1 MADKTAAELRA
12 ELEAAHGAYMAELK
26 QAGPVWETK
35 PAAGGEGEEAWSA
48 RQVAEHIA
56 GANLFF
62 GAGVAQSIGVAAP
75 AMARAELATAADAAA
90 KTTETYATLAG
101 VVAQVKDAQLGMEID
116 HPRLGKQTLGGII
129 GVSIYHYTDH
139 ANQLKTLRG

>member
-1 MADKTAAELRA
+1 MADNTAAELRA

-26 QAGPVWETK
+26 QAGAAWETK
-35 PAAGGEGEEAWSA
+35 PAAGGEGEEGWSA
-48 RQVAEHIA
+48 RQVAEHIS

-62 GAGVAQSIGVAAP
+62 GAGIAQAIGVTAP
-75 AMARAELATAADAAA
+75 AMGRAELATAADAVT
-90 KTTETYATLAG
+90 KTTETHAVLVG
-101 VVAQVKDAQLGMEID
+101 VVGQVKDAQLGMEID

-129 GVSIYHYTDH
+129 GVVTYHYNDH